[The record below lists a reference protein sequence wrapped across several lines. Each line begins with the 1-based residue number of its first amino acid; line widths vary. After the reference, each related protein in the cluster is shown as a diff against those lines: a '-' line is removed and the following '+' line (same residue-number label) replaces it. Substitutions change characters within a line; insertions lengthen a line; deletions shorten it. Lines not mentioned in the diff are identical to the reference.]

1 MCFTRPNRARSTSE
15 PLSPGTCR
23 MAAKPTRNRKAMTTW
38 YSGIRMVLRR
48 TALALRAAYTEVR
61 LNGYR

>member
-1 MCFTRPNRARSTSE
+1 
-15 PLSPGTCR
+15 
-23 MAAKPTRNRKAMTTW
+23 MTTW

-48 TALALRAAYTEVR
+48 TALALLAAYTEVR